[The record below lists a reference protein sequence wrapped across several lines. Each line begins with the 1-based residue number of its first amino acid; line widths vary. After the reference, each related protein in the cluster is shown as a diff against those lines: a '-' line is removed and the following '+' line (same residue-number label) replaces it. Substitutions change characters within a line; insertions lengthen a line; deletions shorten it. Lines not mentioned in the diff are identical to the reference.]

1 MAVHRLQGQSSAVTQ
16 RSQFTAKSL
25 FHPSPKVTTDQR
37 VTDSK
42 CRDEGTAG
50 QSEGLEIMPLKPPIQ
65 QDKMS
70 HQNSL
75 MY

>member
-37 VTDSK
+37 VRSQIQNVEMK
-42 CRDEGTAG
+42 AQRGRVKGRDHAA
-50 QSEGLEIMPLKPPIQ
+50 
-65 QDKMS
+65 
-70 HQNSL
+70 
-75 MY
+75 